1 MPLRTAA
8 AVATLCAVLLAG
20 ALASNSRSAPPPKPT
35 IVLVHGAFADA
46 GGWSG
51 VVSRLQRA
59 GYPVVAPANPLR
71 GVAADAAY
79 IKSVVASIRGPV
91 VLVGH
96 SYAGAVISNAA
107 TPSVKALV
115 YLAAIAP
122 DEGESQA
129 TILARFPPAKL
140 GPATLIERPF
150 PGGTDL
156 YVKPEAFRDVFAADQ
171 SPANAAVMA
180 ASQRPLAKAATTGKS
195 GPPAWKNLPSWYMVA
210 ANDHAINPDAE
221 RFMARRAHAHMVVAD
236 SSHDVVTSHPD
247 EVAKLI
253 VSADRATESR

>member
-1 MPLRTAA
+1 MSLRAAA

-20 ALASNSRSAPPPKPT
+20 ALASSSRSAPPPKPT

-51 VVSRLQRA
+51 VISRLQRE

-71 GVAADAAY
+71 GVAPDSAY
-79 IKSVVASIRGPV
+79 IKSVVAGIRGPV

-96 SYAGAVISNAA
+96 SYAGAVITNAA

-122 DEGESQA
+122 DAGESQA
-129 TILARFPPAKL
+129 AILARFPPSKL
-140 GPATLIERPF
+140 GPATLIQRPF

-156 YVKPEAFRDVFAADQ
+156 YVKPEAFRDVFAADRT
-171 SPANAAVMA
+171 PAEAAVMA
-180 ASQRPLAKAATTGKS
+180 ASQRPLAEAATTGES
-195 GPPAWKNLPSWYMVA
+195 GPPAWRTVPSW
-210 ANDHAINPDAE
+210 
-221 RFMARRAHAHMVVAD
+221 
-236 SSHDVVTSHPD
+236 
-247 EVAKLI
+247 
-253 VSADRATESR
+253 